1 MNDTPFIPIGF
12 GNAVSKARL
21 IAVIGSEGAPV
32 RRLIQDARE
41 RGTLID
47 ATSGKKT
54 RSVLIMDSDHIV
66 LSTIEPD
73 ALTSEI
79 NNEVLADG

>member
-1 MNDTPFIPIGF
+1 MNETPFLPIGF

-21 IAVIGSEGAPV
+21 IAVIGAEGAPV

-47 ATSGKKT
+47 ATSGKRT

-66 LSTIEPD
+66 LSTIEPEE
-73 ALTSEI
+73 LTSEI
-79 NNEVLADG
+79 NSEEVSDG

>member
-1 MNDTPFIPIGF
+1 LNETPFLPIGF

-21 IAVIGSEGAPV
+21 IAVIGAEGAPV

-47 ATSGKKT
+47 ATSGKRT

-66 LSTIEPD
+66 LSTIEPEE
-73 ALTSEI
+73 LTSEI
-79 NNEVLADG
+79 NSEEVSDG

>member
-1 MNDTPFIPIGF
+1 MNETPFLPIGF

-21 IAVIGSEGAPV
+21 IAVIGAEGAPV

-47 ATSGKKT
+47 ATSGKRT
-54 RSVLIMDSDHIV
+54 RAVLIMDSDHIV

-73 ALTSEI
+73 ELTSEI
-79 NNEVLADG
+79 NSEETADG